1 MRGIGRWTLLSGAG
15 AVVLIL
21 ISIYMALLY
30 APTDAVQ
37 GNAQR
42 IFYLHLPAA
51 ILAYVSYVT
60 LAGASVLYLWKGKP
74 EYDRAARAAAEISL
88 LFITLVL
95 IGGAIWA
102 KPIWGT
108 WWQWDARLTTTL
120 ILWFI
125 VLGYFMVRS
134 YAGEASQ
141 AAKYA
146 AVLAI
151 FGLIDIPIIH
161 MSVQWWRT
169 LHPEPVVLDTAG
181 PNLPNSMLVTVM
193 VALVGF
199 FLLYIHMF
207 LLKWHIETVRD
218 RIDEREADLLMQPA
232 NPPAY
237 QSARNVT
244 GTPEGS

>member
-1 MRGIGRWTLLSGAG
+1 MRGFGRWTLVSGVG

-21 ISIYMALLY
+21 VATYMALIY

-51 ILAYVSYVT
+51 ILAYVSYFT
-60 LAGASVLYLWKGKP
+60 LAGASILFLWKKKP
-74 EYDRAARAAAEISL
+74 EYDRVARSAAEISL

-95 IGGAIWA
+95 VGGAIWA

-125 VLGYFMVRS
+125 VLGYFMIRS
-134 YAGEASQ
+134 YAGEASD
-141 AAKYA
+141 AARYA
-146 AVLAI
+146 AVLAV

-161 MSVQWWRT
+161 MSVRWWRT
-169 LHPEPVVLDTAG
+169 LHPEPVVLDTSG
-181 PNLPNSMLVTVM
+181 PNLPNSMLFAVC

-199 FLLYIHMF
+199 FLLYIHML

-218 RIDEREADLLMQPA
+218 KIDEREADILMQPA
-232 NPPAY
+232 IPPSYPA
-237 QSARNVT
+237 ARNVT
-244 GTPEGS
+244 GSSEDS